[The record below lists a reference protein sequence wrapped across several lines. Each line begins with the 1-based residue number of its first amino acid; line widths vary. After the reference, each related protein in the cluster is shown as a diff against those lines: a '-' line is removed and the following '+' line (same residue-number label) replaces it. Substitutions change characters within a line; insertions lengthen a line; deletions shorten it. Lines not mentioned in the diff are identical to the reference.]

1 MATYPASGILF
12 SVERSGAL
20 EVKLA
25 STLLGTIGGRWRV
38 EIENGFK
45 AFYHRDR
52 RLAVAFDEGALAIFE
67 DPLGQLGDAGLREEI
82 KNLFSSKVPSLS
94 TSKTFALHAQDRYHL
109 GLWFDGTAFFREM
122 NRDAAGSPL
131 YGRLRKFLDF
141 QSTYQITFD
150 KGYAMVD
157 GKYHYRED
165 RLSDAGILS
174 LRSALQ
180 DIRPG
185 DASTA
190 QDQLMLLV

>member
-1 MATYPASGILF
+1 M
-12 SVERSGAL
+12 ERSGAL

-25 STLLGTIGGRWRV
+25 STLLGAIGGRWRV

-82 KNLFSSKVPSLS
+82 KNLFSSKAPSLS

-157 GKYHYRED
+157 GYHYRED